1 MRFSTLMI
9 AVLATAAA
17 ASPVPQGG
25 WSMIW
30 GNGGSSAPTEETS
43 SSSGSSGNN
52 AGTNTGTGSSGSG
65 TSSGGGGNQ
74 WVKLHNKYRAKHVD
88 TPPLEWDETLAQ
100 TATAHSQKCVFEHSQ
115 DNNLGENLAM
125 GTGLT
130 AQQTVQMWY
139 DEIDQ
144 YNQYWGKN
152 DVPMD
157 VMHFTQVV
165 WKKTTKV
172 GCGMADCSQGK
183 LATCNYS
190 PAGNMLGTFAT
201 NVGRL
206 KSGN

>member
-65 TSSGGGGNQ
+65 TSGGGGNQ

-190 PAGNMLGTFAT
+190 PAGNMLGTFAA

>member
-1 MRFSTLMI
+1 MRSSTLML

-17 ASPVPQGG
+17 ASPVPQSG
-25 WSMIW
+25 WSMMW

-52 AGTNTGTGSSGSG
+52 ADTNTGTSSSGSG
-65 TSSGGGGNQ
+65 TSGGGGSQ
-74 WVKLHNKYRAKHVD
+74 WVKLHNNYRARHMD
-88 TPPLEWDETLAQ
+88 TPPLEWDESLAQ

-115 DNNLGENLAM
+115 NNDLGENLAM

-130 AQQTVQMWY
+130 AQQTVEMWY
-139 DEIDQ
+139 NEIDQ

-190 PAGNMLGTFAT
+190 PAGNMLGTFAA